1 MSRWTRSSS
10 SPFVLIRL
18 RALLTRVGGFVPAS
32 RSSDILALLDGVDR
46 AVIDVISELE
56 GAQHQ
61 AVLFRAAIEAAPLAV
76 VFAEGGSNSL
86 VCSRAANMFL
96 TGGAAALLPD
106 RLLSEVIARARA
118 TGERSSDT
126 FEVFGPPRR
135 TLSVTAEVVVLPPRV
150 PISGGMA
157 TTGTKPAKKGGP
169 VKPLDVVAVIEDV
182 TERWQAETARR
193 DMVTNVSHELRT
205 PVGAIAVLAEALA
218 AEDDPES
225 IRLLS
230 QRLDLEAQRLTET
243 LNDVLALSRLEANRQ
258 GDRTEINFGE
268 LVAFQVSRMRASAQ
282 RAGLELVLKLSD
294 EHLLV
299 VGDVALLG
307 RAIDNLLE
315 NAIKYSDKGEPVE
328 VEVLST
334 DRPDG
339 TYAEL
344 IVRDTG
350 IGIPIRERQRIFERF
365 YRVDRA
371 RSRDSGGSGLGLAIV
386 RHVAVSHDGSV
397 EVDSLEGVGSTF
409 RFRVPLLAA
418 Q

>member
-1 MSRWTRSSS
+1 MSVWTRSSS

-18 RALLTRVGGFVPAS
+18 RALLARVGGFVPAS
-32 RSSDILALLDGVDR
+32 RSSDVLALLDGIDR
-46 AVIDVISELE
+46 AAIDVIGELE

-61 AVLFRAAIEAAPLAV
+61 AALYRAAIEAAPLAV
-76 VFAEGGSNSL
+76 VFAEGGQNNL
-86 VCSRAANMFL
+86 ICSREANMFL
-96 TGGAAALLPD
+96 SGGAAALLPD
-106 RLLSEVIARARA
+106 RLLGEVISRARS

-135 TLSVTAEVVVLPPRV
+135 TLSVTAVPVVVPPRV
-150 PISGGMA
+150 PMSGGVSA
-157 TTGTKPAKKGGP
+157 AAVKASNKGGQARQR
-169 VKPLDVVAVIEDV
+169 DIVAVIEDV

-225 IRLLS
+225 IHLLS
-230 QRLDLEAQRLTET
+230 QRLDMEAQRLTAT

-268 LVAFQVSRMRASAQ
+268 LIAFRVSQMRASAQ
-282 RAGLELVLKLSD
+282 RAGLELELKLTD
-294 EHLLV
+294 DHLLV

-328 VEVLST
+328 VEVLKT
-334 DRPDG
+334 HRPDG

-344 IVRDTG
+344 SVRDTG

-386 RHVAVSHDGSV
+386 RHVAVSHDGEV

-409 RFRVPLLAA
+409 RFRVPLLA
-418 Q
+418 